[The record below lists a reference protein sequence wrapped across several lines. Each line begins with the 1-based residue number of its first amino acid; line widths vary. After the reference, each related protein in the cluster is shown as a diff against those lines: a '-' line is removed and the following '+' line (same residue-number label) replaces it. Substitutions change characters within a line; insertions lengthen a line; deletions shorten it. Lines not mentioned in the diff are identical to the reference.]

1 MERIHIL
8 TMLVMTMWIAACG
21 WNKTPKTPAVQPLPS
36 IAFLPVC
43 AGLPVEYKMD
53 LLRLSERLSQEG
65 RKVVIGLCQ
74 GECGFLVYVSKQNG
88 TAPVPH
94 LSEASDLSAVQQAGS
109 GLRPQLPTAIEGK
122 PVCVQEGAPPP

>member
-1 MERIHIL
+1 MERIYIL

-94 LSEASDLSAVQQAGS
+94 LSEASDS

-122 PVCVQEGAPPP
+122 PVCEQKGAPPP